1 MTTFGDRVLIFDIV
15 EPVAYNGF
23 SYNYG
28 GAALAKG
35 DEPTEVAG
43 EQAQD
48 IQHIKKRLDVLD
60 QRLDSIDSMVTAV
73 AERVLSQLIT
83 VTITCPHC
91 GKDIEIAV
99 VGSQKPR
106 R

>member
-1 MTTFGDRVLIFDIV
+1 MGSIIIV
-15 EPVAYNGF
+15 ED
-23 SYNYG
+23 
-28 GAALAKG
+28 GALVKG
-35 DEPTEVAG
+35 DEPAGVAA

-83 VTITCPHC
+83 LTITCPHC

>member
-1 MTTFGDRVLIFDIV
+1 MGSIILV
-15 EPVAYNGF
+15 EDAV
-23 SYNYG
+23 
-28 GAALAKG
+28 LAKG
-35 DEPTEVAG
+35 DEPTGVAE
-43 EQAQD
+43 EQVQD

-83 VTITCPHC
+83 LTITCPHC
-91 GKDIEIAV
+91 GKDVEIAI